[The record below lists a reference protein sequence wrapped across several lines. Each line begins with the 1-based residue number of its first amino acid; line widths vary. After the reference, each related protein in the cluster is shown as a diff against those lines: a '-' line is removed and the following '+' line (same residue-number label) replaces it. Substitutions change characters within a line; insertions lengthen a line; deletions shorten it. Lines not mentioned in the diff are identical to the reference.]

1 VLSASVADHSYRGFR
16 LTDFVGGAKE
26 LFSEGVA
33 LINAR
38 DAENAGIS
46 SGDSMVLT
54 GDDFERILPAQ
65 ILEDQPEGFIHAVLR
80 PEEMFN
86 PNPLPVRI
94 RKSDV

>member
-1 VLSASVADHSYRGFR
+1 MLSASVADHSYRGFR
-16 LTDFVGGAKE
+16 LTAFVGGAKE

-46 SGDSMVLT
+46 TGDSMVLT

-65 ILEDQPEGFIHAVLR
+65 ILEGQPEGFIHAVLH
-80 PEEMFN
+80 PGEMFN